1 MIVSV
6 NWLKKFTTIDSTIE
20 QLSVLIGS
28 RLVELEE
35 TTDLT
40 EKYKDALVVRVIE
53 CTKLE
58 GSDHLN
64 VTKIDDGGKA
74 DGVERDEDGYIQ
86 VVCGAPNI
94 ATGQLVVWLP
104 PHSTVPQTYG
114 TKEPFVLGSR
124 KLMGAMSNGMV
135 ASATE
140 LDLYDD
146 HEGILVLTADA
157 TPGTRFAELADLD
170 DTILDIE
177 NKSLTHRPDTFG
189 IIGFA
194 REIAAIQGKTF
205 TTPDWLAS
213 QAPTYNTITQD
224 SVSLKASIDDASLSD
239 RYQAVV
245 LRDIDIQATSDLELQ
260 TYLARSGMRPISA
273 IVDVT
278 NYLMLLTGQPLHAF
292 DYDKLLALNNGVID
306 LHVRAGRGD
315 GDTLKLLDGRTIT
328 LSNEDIV
335 IANGEVPVALAGAMG
350 GSSTQIDDTTKNI
363 IIESATFNLY
373 KLRGTQMRHGIFS
386 EAITRFTKGQAA
398 AQTAPVLHR
407 AIELLEVYGGVRVS
421 DVVDVYP
428 EVQDSIVVTIETDRV
443 NAVLG
448 TSYTNDEIKEVLH
461 RVEFKVETD
470 GSTLTVEVPYWR
482 QDIHI
487 AEDIIEEIGRIS
499 SYDSITPTLPKRS
512 FAAVRPSSFDELRAT
527 LRKHLVRLGANEVLT
542 YSFIHGDI
550 LTKAGVDPKESYRIT
565 NSISPE
571 LQYYRQSLTPSLLG
585 LVRPNHKS
593 GYDSFA
599 LFELN
604 KVHAKTAQL
613 VEDGSVPAELHR
625 LGYVISHIKPREG
638 AAYYQAK
645 QTLDALAQLLG
656 RTFIYRTFPESTTL
670 VFTRPFDLRR
680 SARVIDQASGQPI
693 GIVGEYKK
701 SVIKNFKLTGQVAGF
716 ELLPEGLALA
726 LNFESA
732 PYTPLSRFPSAER
745 DICFEVDQSVS
756 YALIVDT
763 IRQAQYEE
771 GISVDVGPVDI
782 YQSAESDKKRI
793 TVRVRAVSNKST
805 LTADTVT
812 TIIEQATTLVID
824 VTGAVV
830 V

>member
-1 MIVSV
+1 MIISV
-6 NWLKKFTTIDSTIE
+6 NWLKKFTSIDATIE
-20 QLSVLIGS
+20 QLSILIGS
-28 RLVELEE
+28 RLVELEG
-35 TTDLT
+35 TTDLA
-40 EKYKDALVVRVIE
+40 EKYKDALVVRVVE
-53 CTKLE
+53 CAKLE

-74 DGVERDEDGYIQ
+74 GGVERDEHGYVQ
-86 VVCGAPNI
+86 VVCGASNI
-94 ATGQLVVWLP
+94 TTGQLVVWLP
-104 PHSTVPQTYG
+104 PNSTVPQTYD

-124 KLMGAMSNGMV
+124 KLMGVMSNGMI

-146 HEGILVLTADA
+146 HEGILVLTTDV
-157 TPGTRFAELADLD
+157 TPGIRFAELADLD

-205 TTPDWLAS
+205 VTPDWLAS
-213 QAPTYNTITQD
+213 EAPTYNSGVQD
-224 SVSLKASIDDASLSD
+224 TVSLKASIDDASLSD

-245 LRDIDIQATSDLELQ
+245 LRDVDIQATSDLELQ

-292 DYDKLLALNNGVID
+292 DYDKLLALNNGDVD

-315 GDTLKLLDGRTIT
+315 GDTLELLDGRTIT

-335 IANGEVPVALAGAMG
+335 IANGDIPIALAGAMG
-350 GSSTQIDDTTKNI
+350 GSSTRIDDTTKNV

-407 AIELLEVYGGVRVS
+407 AVELLEVYGGVRVS
-421 DVVDVYP
+421 DIVDVYP
-428 EVQDSIVVTIETDRV
+428 EPQNDIVVTIEVSRV
-443 NAVLG
+443 NAILG
-448 TSYTNDEIKEVLH
+448 TSYTNDAIEEVLR
-461 RVEFKVETD
+461 RVEFKVKNE
-470 GSTLTVEVPYWR
+470 GEVLTVGVPYWR

-487 AEDIIEEIGRIS
+487 AEDVIEEIGRIS

-512 FAAVRPSSFDELRAT
+512 FSAVAPSSFDELRAA
-527 LRKHLVRLGANEVLT
+527 LRKHLVRLGTNEVLT
-542 YSFIHGDI
+542 YSFIHGGV
-550 LTKAGVDPKESYRIT
+550 LTKAGIDPQESYRIT

-645 QTLDALAQLLG
+645 HTLDSLAQLLG
-656 RTFIYRTFPESTTL
+656 RTFIYRPFPESTTL

-680 SARVIDQASGQPI
+680 SARVIDEASGQPI

-701 SVIKNFKLTGQVAGF
+701 SVKKNFKLTGQVAGF
-716 ELLPEGLALA
+716 ELLTEGLALA

-732 PYTPLSRFPSAER
+732 PYAPLSRFPSAER
-745 DICFEVDQSVS
+745 DICFEVDQSTS

-763 IRQAQYEE
+763 IRQTQYDE
-771 GISVDVGPVDI
+771 GISIDVSPVDI

-793 TVRVRAVSNKST
+793 TIRVQTVSSKST
-805 LTADTVT
+805 LTTNDVT
-812 TIIEQATTLVID
+812 AIMERATASVID
-824 VTGAVV
+824 TTGAVV